1 MTLPV
6 FAGGYYQLVTCG
18 PPFVK
23 TSERFVNHAFSKV
36 GTSETAKEIQGAL
49 LRVLVPI
56 GLALVIGGLLL
67 LALGKDPFA
76 YYFYVLRRGLLT
88 WGGLQ
93 ETLTRM
99 APLLLIASGLI
110 VAFRAGIWNLGG
122 DGQFLLAAVIT
133 AALGPALIAIMGRAP
148 TLILCMIVSMGVAA
162 IWSLVPAILKA
173 RYGVN
178 EIVTSLMMSFLGTS
192 FANVLVKLFFRDP
205 GTTVPQTR
213 DLAVEDRLP
222 RLFDTTIHG
231 GFPIAIVVVIL
242 VHLLMTRTSFG
253 LKLQVVGANP
263 AAAIHAGLDVGRLT
277 IATFALSAGLI
288 GLAGSV
294 EILGV
299 WGTLRADWNPAF
311 SLLVVPIVFLARF
324 NGYAVIG
331 FTLFFSALM
340 IGGESAA
347 RRVGVPQHFV
357 LVLVALLLIFLA
369 LVEYLDYRRR
379 RRLVA

>member
-1 MTLPV
+1 V
-6 FAGGYYQLVTCG
+6 SV
-18 PPFVK
+18 
-23 TSERFVNHAFSKV
+23 
-36 GTSETAKEIQGAL
+36 ETDIAARPGSAEAVREIRDAIF
-49 LRVLVPI
+49 RVLIPVL
-56 GLALVIGGLLL
+56 LALAIGGVILLI
-67 LALGKDPFA
+67 LGKDPLA
-76 YYFYVLRRGLLT
+76 YYGYVLRRGLLT

-93 ETLTRM
+93 ETFTRM
-99 APLLLIASGLI
+99 APLLLIAAGLI

-133 AALGPALIAIMGRAP
+133 AALAPALIEFLPRIP
-148 TLILCMIVSMGVAA
+148 TLIVCMVVSIAVAA
-162 IWSLVPAILKA
+162 VWSLVPAILKA

-192 FANVLVKLFFRDP
+192 FANVLVKLFFWDP
-205 GTTVPQTR
+205 ATTVPQTR
-213 DLAVEDRLP
+213 SLPVEDRLP
-222 RLFDTTIHG
+222 RLGDSTIHSG
-231 GFPIAIVVVIL
+231 VIIALIVVIL
-242 VHLLMTRTSFG
+242 VHLMMTRTAFG

-263 AAAIHAGLDVGRLT
+263 RAAVHAGLNVARLT

-288 GLAGSV
+288 GLGGSV

-299 WGTLRADWNPAF
+299 WGVVRADWNPAF
-311 SLLVVPIVFLARF
+311 GLLVVPLVFLARF

-369 LVEYLDYRRR
+369 LVEYLDHLRRR
-379 RRLVA
+379 RAGT